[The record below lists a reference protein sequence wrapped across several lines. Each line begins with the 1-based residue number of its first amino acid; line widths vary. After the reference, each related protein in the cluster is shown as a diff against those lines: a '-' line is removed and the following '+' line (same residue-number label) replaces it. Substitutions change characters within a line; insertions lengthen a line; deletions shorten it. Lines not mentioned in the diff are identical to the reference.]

1 MKKYQIEIEE
11 KIKSTVF
18 VKAHSLD
25 EARDR
30 INTGHYG
37 KQKEYSKS
45 SPRILSAWLCKDE
58 ERSAFKDIEQQ
69 LSDKGLVV
77 TSKDID
83 RELI

>member
-1 MKKYQIEIEE
+1 MKTYQIEIEE

-37 KQKEYSKS
+37 KQEEYSKS
-45 SPRILSAWLCKDE
+45 SPRILSAWEDNV
-58 ERSAFKDIEQQ
+58 DQQ
-69 LSDKGLVV
+69 QDHEGN
-77 TSKDID
+77 
-83 RELI
+83 LIT

>member
-1 MKKYQIEIEE
+1 MKRYQIEIEE

-37 KQKEYSKS
+37 KQEEYSKS
-45 SPRILSAWLCKDE
+45 SPIILSAWEDNV
-58 ERSAFKDIEQQ
+58 DQQ
-69 LSDKGLVV
+69 QDHEGN
-77 TSKDID
+77 
-83 RELI
+83 LIT

>member
-1 MKKYQIEIEE
+1 MKTYQIEIEE
-11 KIKSTVF
+11 KVKSTVF

-25 EARDR
+25 EACDR

-37 KQKEYSKS
+37 KQEEYSKS
-45 SPRILSAWLCKDE
+45 SPRILNAWLHEDE
-58 ERSAFKDIEQQ
+58 KSSGFKDIEQQ

-77 TSKDID
+77 ISKDID

>member
-1 MKKYQIEIEE
+1 MKEYQIEIEE

-37 KQKEYSKS
+37 KQEEYSKS
-45 SPRILSAWLCKDE
+45 SPRILNAWLHEDE
-58 ERSAFKDIEQQ
+58 KSSGFKDIEPM
-69 LSDKGLVV
+69 SKGIGELYQE
-77 TSKDID
+77 DNEH
-83 RELI
+83 ELI

>member
-1 MKKYQIEIEE
+1 MKRYQIEIEE

-37 KQKEYSKS
+37 KQEEYSKS
-45 SPRILSAWLCKDE
+45 SPRILSAWEDNV
-58 ERSAFKDIEQQ
+58 DQQ
-69 LSDKGLVV
+69 QDHEGN
-77 TSKDID
+77 
-83 RELI
+83 LIT

>member
-1 MKKYQIEIEE
+1 MKRYQIEIEE

-37 KQKEYSKS
+37 KQEGYSKS
-45 SPRILSAWLCKDE
+45 SPRILSAWEDNV
-58 ERSAFKDIEQQ
+58 DQQ
-69 LSDKGLVV
+69 QDHEGN
-77 TSKDID
+77 
-83 RELI
+83 LIT

>member
-37 KQKEYSKS
+37 KQEEYSKS
-45 SPRILSAWLCKDE
+45 SPRILNAWLHENEK
-58 ERSAFKDIEQQ
+58 SSGFKDIEH
-69 LSDKGLVV
+69 L
-77 TSKDID
+77 SKDIGELYQED
-83 RELI
+83 NGHELI